1 MFLACLQFCWYFLL
15 IYLLLCNLHV
25 ARHTG
30 FLWGVN
36 FLQLFVWD
44 RLNGFLFG
52 KRGREPCSLKVSFG
66 ISRAQVLELG
76 LQCWSLPFL
85 CILCGRGGWGGQVE
99 RWFMDSW
106 IHSSWNLVFH
116 CLFLCLCTL
125 RGPHRCCRRP
135 IPTVWQFLVEPGDHM
150 AFYPHGKLIFLYFSE
165 NDL

>member
-1 MFLACLQFCWYFLL
+1 MFLACLQFCWYLLL

-85 CILCGRGGWGGQVE
+85 CILCGQGVWGGQVV

-106 IHSSWNLVFH
+106 IHSSLNLVFH
-116 CLFLCLCTL
+116 CETQPSSIHWLSSPIFPCSSSSSSV
-125 RGPHRCCRRP
+125 PHRWHLHLSP
-135 IPTVWQFLVEPGDHM
+135 
-150 AFYPHGKLIFLYFSE
+150 LY
-165 NDL
+165 DV